1 MKITVNVTANDIKY
15 GKPMDGYACPIH
27 RSLARHKAFKDLNS
41 FCVGRRNVIA
51 HGNNYEVAG
60 ERYLATLPEAA
71 RLFTKEFDGLYGKA
85 VKKLVRPFTFEL
97 EVYL

>member
-27 RSLARHKAFKDLNS
+27 RSLARHKAFKNLYS
-41 FCVGRRNVIA
+41 FCVGRRSVIA
-51 HGNNYEVAG
+51 NNNLDN
-60 ERYLATLPEAA
+60 ERYIADLPREA
-71 RLFTKEFDGLYGKA
+71 RLFTKEFDGMYGEA
-85 VKKLVRPFTFEL
+85 AKKFAKPFTFEL

>member
-27 RSLARHKAFKDLNS
+27 RSLARHKAFKNLYS
-41 FCVGRRNVIA
+41 FCVGRYGVTA
-51 HGNNYEVAG
+51 NNNLVAD
-60 ERYLATLPEAA
+60 LPHEA
-71 RLFTKEFDGLYGKA
+71 RLFTKQFDGLYGESHKRFA
-85 VKKLVRPFTFEL
+85 RPFTFEL